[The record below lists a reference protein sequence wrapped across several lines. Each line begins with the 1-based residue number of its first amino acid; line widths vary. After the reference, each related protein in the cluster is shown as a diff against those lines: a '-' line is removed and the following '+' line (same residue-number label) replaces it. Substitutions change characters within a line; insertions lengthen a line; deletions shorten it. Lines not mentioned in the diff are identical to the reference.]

1 MVTSVLSFPA
11 SCKNP
16 ASTNVALS
24 FTNDKDEVAPVAC
37 GARVGAIVDAVAV
50 AGAGASEDVGV
61 VAVTVSCGGTGG
73 TEDTKAVA
81 GVAAGATEDLGAWT
95 LLGRSE

>member
-37 GARVGAIVDAVAV
+37 GARVSAIVDAVAV
-50 AGAGASEDVGV
+50 GS
-61 VAVTVSCGGTGG
+61 TG
-73 TEDTKAVA
+73 TEV
-81 GVAAGATEDLGAWT
+81 
-95 LLGRSE
+95 

>member
-24 FTNDKDEVAPVAC
+24 FTNVEDEVAPVAC
-37 GARVGAIVDAVAV
+37 GAGVGAIVDAVAV
-50 AGAGASEDVGV
+50 GS
-61 VAVTVSCGGTGG
+61 TG
-73 TEDTKAVA
+73 TEV
-81 GVAAGATEDLGAWT
+81 
-95 LLGRSE
+95 